1 MNTLIKLVLTLITT
15 VSMSIITTAIG
26 LNTMDTGGT
35 GTGGLAEAFGNAVL
49 IGVPSLI
56 VWGAIFVYVIF
67 YYL

>member
-15 VSMSIITTAIG
+15 VSMSIITTIIG